1 MLADLPVDPVGWP
14 EKPTVFLSW
23 WMLSPPKGMIA
34 LALDNT
40 QANIFENGGR
50 ETHGDDL
57 DEGDDE

>member
-1 MLADLPVDPVGWP
+1 
-14 EKPTVFLSW
+14 
-23 WMLSPPKGMIA
+23 MLSPPKGMIA